1 MYDGLKV
8 FFWTKMDWLKQHLP
22 KLVLRVSEETGE
34 VICHETT
41 YRGIYVHLYEGSSLG
56 VKLHGS
62 LHKFFTGGNNDS
74 LFTYEDVCHAVKDF
88 AKTFGINL
96 SRPCIQSLEV
106 GINIP
111 VENPEKIIDAAILYH
126 GCVASSYD
134 RNGDGSFK
142 EWTFND
148 YTVKLYTK
156 GSSIL
161 RYEFHYHRM
170 RKLKGVQICSLADLV
185 DRSKFV
191 ACLFNLYYFS
201 KEFLFVPVA
210 SAALPGELGVKWA
223 NWRNDNYWRTLD
235 RSRKSREKAKVNMA
249 IASYDMDDWR
259 AFLENA
265 VLEQGALMLGTSV
278 KELDATFSTFGLSA
292 ETVAD
297 LPGDCDRP
305 TVAISDAYS
314 SNALVSI
321 CLFHSVRNEGYGHVP
336 TGLRLYSDVH
346 LGGRGPPDA
355 IIDLFAKLRYYI
367 EF

>member
-22 KLVLRVSEETGE
+22 KLVLLMDEETEE

-41 YRGIYVHLYEGSSLG
+41 FRYIHVHLYDRDSLG

-74 LFTYEDVCHAVKDF
+74 LFTYEDVCHAVMDF
-88 AKTFGINL
+88 SKTFGVDL
-96 SRPCIQSLEV
+96 TTRIQSLEIGV
-106 GINIP
+106 NIP
-111 VENPEKIIDAAILYH
+111 VDNPEKIIEAAILYH
-126 GCVASSYD
+126 GNPPSSYD
-134 RNGDGSFK
+134 RNDEGVFK
-142 EWTFND
+142 EWSFKD

-156 GSSIL
+156 GSTIL
-161 RYEFHYHRM
+161 RFEFHYYRL
-170 RKLKGVQICSLADLV
+170 RKLKGVQISSLSDLM

-191 ACLFNLYYFS
+191 ACLYNLYYFT
-201 KEFLFVPVA
+201 KEFLFVPVP
-210 SAALPGELGVKWA
+210 SSVLPDDLRVKWA
-223 NWRNDNYWRTLD
+223 DWRNDNYWLTLN
-235 RSRKSREKAKVNMA
+235 RSQKYREKARVNNA
-249 IASYDMDDWR
+249 IDSFEMDDWR
-259 AFLENA
+259 AFLGNA
-265 VLEQGALMLGTSV
+265 VLEQGAQMLGSSV
-278 KELDATFSTFGLSA
+278 MDLGATFSSFGLTT

-297 LPGDCDRP
+297 PPGDCDRP
-305 TVAISDAYS
+305 TVAVSDAYS

-336 TGLRLYSDVH
+336 TGLRSYSDVH